1 MDKLVPHDR
10 SQVKEQVAQKGCAV
24 SAPTTGSSRL
34 SFTTNM
40 IATNIALTVLSLTT
54 EWDGERSC
62 AVCSDEEQTEGTT
75 PS

>member
-1 MDKLVPHDR
+1 MDKLVPHDH
-10 SQVKEQVAQKGCAV
+10 SQVKEQVAQKGCVV
-24 SAPTTGSSRL
+24 SALTTGSSRL

-40 IATNIALTVLSLTT
+40 IATNIALAVLSLAP